1 MPSIDPTAILQHIAR
16 FGIER
21 SESELAAL
29 ARAANQAGVLP
40 AIVPV
45 LTDRG
50 AAPIAR
56 ERAAARVAAAL
67 VAAPPLVLF
76 TAA

>member
-1 MPSIDPTAILQHIAR
+1 MRTIDPTAILQHIAR

-21 SESELAAL
+21 SDSELAAL
-29 ARAANQAGVLP
+29 ARAARHAGVLP
-40 AIVPV
+40 AIVSV
-45 LTDRG
+45 LTDRD

-67 VAAPPLVLF
+67 AAAPPLVLF